1 MKHDNMIKSGLQN
14 QKKKSDY
21 NVYTNGAETQ
31 SGLWEHPDYRR
42 SGLSQVRIIAG
53 PDYRVMT
60 VNTPHYKK
68 FVSFYSQIFYL
79 IKFCTYTYFGNLLVN
94 VAKKRKC
101 IFSLFD
107 IIQSV
112 YKGSYIKSPMKFK
125 YMYLIFTPL

>member
-14 QKKKSDY
+14 QKKKI
-21 NVYTNGAETQ
+21 
-31 SGLWEHPDYRR
+31 GLQRIHKRCRNPIRFMGT

>member
-31 SGLWEHPDYRR
+31 SGLWER
-42 SGLSQVRIIAG
+42 

-68 FVSFYSQIFYL
+68 VVSFYSQIFYL
-79 IKFCTYTYFGNLLVN
+79 IKFCTYMYFGNLLVN

-112 YKGSYIKSPMKFK
+112 YKGTYIKSPMKFK
-125 YMYLIFTPL
+125 YVYVFDFCRSVAYGGTK